1 MSRVFFAFF
10 TKISPSSRGRVLF
23 GGNLWYAFRQK
34 IKQGVSDTSY
44 FTYETDITYDELGPD
59 QRLSRRGLVKILQEA
74 AAIASDE
81 RGFGMKDIPRSGV
94 FWLLAG
100 WRLELRE
107 RPAWRSRLTVQTWP
121 RSMNGFQSERDFL
134 VYCGGELIARAS
146 SRWLLVNT
154 STGKVARVTD
164 EVRNAYELD
173 DRVLFEEPIPS
184 NGKTP
189 DGAPVTFSTTIGRRA
204 RQHHPLSGVR
214 PGGPAGGGVPEFA
227 QYRGYHLP
235 PPDPAGYADPMSL
248 RRDGGWKASGGDP
261 QRGGGAHRSSRI
273 CVVLLTDPVP
283 A

>member
-1 MSRVFFAFF
+1 M
-10 TKISPSSRGRVLF
+10 
-23 GGNLWYAFRQK
+23 WYAFRQK

-189 DGAPVTFSTTIGRRA
+189 DSAPVTFSTTIGRREIDTNG
-204 RQHHPLSGVR
+204 HVNNIHYL
-214 PGGPAGGGVPEFA
+214 EFA
-227 QYRGYHLP
+227 LEALP
-235 PPDPAGYADPMSL
+235 EEVFRNLPNTVDITFRRQILLGTQIQCLYAVTE
-248 RRDGGWKASGGDP
+248 DGKHQVEIRSGEEGHIVHH
-261 QRGGGAHRSSRI
+261 AF
-273 CVVLLTDPVP
+273 VWFY
-283 A
+283 